1 MNANVSSALASSETL
16 GLVTAAGLIALLAL
30 LLPRGFRRQ
39 IRQPILFLA
48 LHLLLR
54 GLLVFAPEDPSAWR
68 VVSFGALA
76 FILAAIGRTAV
87 LLVLDVVL
95 GRRASRPLPQ
105 IARDITLGVVYVGVL
120 LAALRAAG
128 VEPGSILTTSALLT
142 AAVALS
148 LQETLGN
155 MVAGLAI
162 QVQRPFDVG
171 DWIQFDTEPKH
182 VGEVLEINWR
192 ATKVIT
198 LDAVEVVIP
207 NATLA
212 KAAITNFT
220 KPTVASRRS
229 LYVQVPADVPPR
241 DVHRIVL
248 DALAGSFGL
257 LPDPAPSVITN
268 AFVDGNVEYWIRFFT
283 DRFDKRDAVDGAA
296 RDRVWY
302 GLGRAGVA
310 LAAPGRAVALREV
323 SSATQARDET
333 LRADAREQ
341 LLRRVDFLDPLSDEQ
356 RRMLA
361 NGSVLRL
368 YAEGETVMRQGDDSA
383 EMFILEHGEV
393 MVARERGAG
402 LGEIELARLG
412 EGAFFGEMA
421 LITGEPRTATV
432 RAVSPCSTL
441 VIDRGALRVVLE
453 AAPQLAEHISRVIT
467 ERQAARPE
475 EERAPEG
482 ARASVDERS
491 SLLLGRIRKFFSL

>member
-30 LLPRGFRRQ
+30 LLPRGARRQ

-48 LHLLLR
+48 LHLALR

-76 FILAAIGRTAV
+76 FILAAIGRTTV

-105 IARDITLGVVYVGVL
+105 IARDITLGVVYAGVL

-171 DWIQFDTEPKH
+171 DWIQFDGEQRH
-182 VGEVLEINWR
+182 IGEVLEINWR

-220 KPTVASRRS
+220 KPTATSRRS
-229 LYVQVPADVPPR
+229 LYVQVPADVPPL
-241 DVHRIVL
+241 DVRRIVL
-248 DALAGSFGL
+248 DSLAGSFGL
-257 LPDPAPSVITN
+257 LPEPAPSVVTN

-283 DRFDKRDAVDGAA
+283 DRFDQRDAVDGSA
-296 RDRVWY
+296 RDRIWY
-302 GLGRAGVA
+302 GLARAGVA
-310 LAAPGRAVALREV
+310 LAAPGRAVAL
-323 SSATQARDET
+323 T
-333 LRADAREQ
+333 L
-341 LLRRVDFLDPLSDEQ
+341 P
-356 RRMLA
+356 
-361 NGSVLRL
+361 
-368 YAEGETVMRQGDDSA
+368 
-383 EMFILEHGEV
+383 
-393 MVARERGAG
+393 
-402 LGEIELARLG
+402 
-412 EGAFFGEMA
+412 
-421 LITGEPRTATV
+421 
-432 RAVSPCSTL
+432 
-441 VIDRGALRVVLE
+441 
-453 AAPQLAEHISRVIT
+453 
-467 ERQAARPE
+467 ARPPADFPSKACAFGPL
-475 EERAPEG
+475 RC
-482 ARASVDERS
+482 SVPR
-491 SLLLGRIRKFFSL
+491 F